1 MHKQEDH
8 HHTPDQVRGYLQVA
22 QRICEGE
29 DLDEETTR
37 AVLPVLVQLLSSK
50 QVFYQQPAALPAMAI
65 PRNLR
70 Q

>member
-22 QRICEGE
+22 LRICETE
-29 DLDEETTR
+29 ELDEET
-37 AVLPVLVQLLSSK
+37 VGVILPTLVQLLSSK
-50 QVFYQQPAALPAMAI
+50 QVFYAQPAALPAMAI